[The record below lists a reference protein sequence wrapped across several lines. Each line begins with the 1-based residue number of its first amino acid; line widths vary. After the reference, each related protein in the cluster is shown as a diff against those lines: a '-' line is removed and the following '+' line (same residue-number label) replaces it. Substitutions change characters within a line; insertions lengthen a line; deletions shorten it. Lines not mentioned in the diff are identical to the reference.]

1 MVDKIR
7 AAVDARGDSGLLV
20 VARTDARAVDGF
32 DAAIDRAHAFAAA
45 GADVLFVE
53 ALEDLDEV
61 RRVPALLPRP
71 ALLNIVVGGRT
82 PVVAQAEA
90 CRMRYGCV
98 LYANAALQGALRG
111 MREALLHL
119 QAEGRMDEDPTL
131 VASFSER
138 QALVG
143 KPMFD
148 ALERRFGRD

>member
-1 MVDKIR
+1 MEDVDE
-7 AAVDARGDSGLLV
+7 L
-20 VARTDARAVDGF
+20 
-32 DAAIDRAHAFAAA
+32 
-45 GADVLFVE
+45 
-53 ALEDLDEV
+53 

-71 ALLNIVVGGRT
+71 AMLNIVVGGRT

-119 QAEGRMDEDPTL
+119 QSHGRLDEDPSL
-131 VASFSER
+131 VAPFSER
-138 QALVG
+138 QELVG

-148 ALERRFGRD
+148 ALERRFGQG